1 MNKKNVA
8 KRVGEL
14 RIAHQRALN
23 DLYIWSSFARAALES
38 AKADEQFLN
47 QKRFK
52 VPSKTKNKEVDRSA
66 DDLKQIASRAV
77 DREIF
82 YAVFVYAVA
91 QVEAFLNDVLTLLL
105 QSDRRRLKTRIHGIN
120 HTKSID
126 VDELID
132 AATHDQLIDRL
143 IKKELGQVF
152 YAAPKSQLEYYEKV
166 TGAKLDETLAKQ
178 WFEAKATR
186 DIIVHNSG
194 IANDTYLKKAGDL
207 QRAEDGEQIP
217 VDAQYFA
224 DTLKIMKS
232 LIGKISSKIQNDL
245 RGATKESKASE

>member
-1 MNKKNVA
+1 MNKRDVA

-14 RIAHQRALN
+14 RNVHQRGLN
-23 DLYIWSSFARAALES
+23 DLYIWSSFACAALES

-52 VPSKTKNKEVDRSA
+52 VPSKTMNKEVGRSA
-66 DDLKQIASRAV
+66 EDLKQIASRAV

-105 QSDRRRLKTRIHGIN
+105 RSDKRRLKTRIHGIN

-132 AATHDQLIDRL
+132 AANQDQLIDHL

-152 YAAPKSQLEYYEKV
+152 YAAPKFQFEYFQKV
-166 TGAKLDETLAKQ
+166 TGIELDEVLLRQ

-207 QRAEDGEQIP
+207 QRAGDGEQVP
-217 VDAQYFA
+217 VNSQYFA
-224 DTLKIMKS
+224 DTLKAMKS
-232 LIGKISSKIQNDL
+232 LVGKISSKIQSDL
-245 RGATKESKASE
+245 RGKTTYSKVST